1 MIDQLRDLDRIL
13 RGETTRPSSLRGG
26 TLPVQAARLLP
37 LLVVLG
43 GAYGAFM
50 GLFALIN
57 RADPEPWQ
65 LLATT
70 LKVPALFLL
79 TLLVT
84 FPSLYVFNALVGS
97 RLTPTSLMRML
108 LAALGVTIAVLAS
121 LGPIVGFFSLT
132 TESYPFVLLF
142 NVLVFAVS
150 GGLGLLFLART
161 LSRLAEADAAGARTP
176 AASVVD
182 LAAVSPAAA
191 PAGVDAPESVALDP
205 DDVGPLDGDGPVL
218 GPHVRTVFRVWMVV
232 FGLVGAQMSWVL
244 RPFVG
249 NPDQPFTWFRARESS
264 FFQAVYEAVQR
275 LLS

>member
-1 MIDQLRDLDRIL
+1 MLDPLRDLDRIL

-26 TLPVQAARLLP
+26 ALPVQVARLLP

-57 RADPEPWQ
+57 RAEPEPWQ
-65 LLATT
+65 LVATT
-70 LKVPALFLL
+70 LKVPSLFLL

-108 LAALGVTIAVLAS
+108 IAALGVTIAVLAS

-132 TESYPFVLLF
+132 TESYHFVLLF

-150 GGLGLLFLART
+150 GGLGLVFLART
-161 LSRLAEADAAGARTP
+161 LSRLADADAAALRTP
-176 AASVVD
+176 AAE
-182 LAAVSPAAA
+182 PPTIAAA
-191 PAGVDAPESVALDP
+191 ALPADVVAPDE
-205 DDVGPLDGDGPVL
+205 VGPLDGDGPVL
-218 GPHVRTVFRVWMVV
+218 GPHVRTVFRVWMLV

-264 FFQAVYEAVQR
+264 FFEAVLEAAR
-275 LLS
+275 NLFS

>member
-1 MIDQLRDLDRIL
+1 MIDQLRELDRIL
-13 RGETTRPSSLRGG
+13 RGEATRPASLRGG

-43 GAYGAFM
+43 GAYGGFM

-65 LLATT
+65 LVATV
-70 LKVPALFLL
+70 LKVPSLFLL

-132 TESYPFVLLF
+132 TESYHFVLLF
-142 NVLVFAVS
+142 NVLVFAAS
-150 GGLGLLFLART
+150 GGLGLVFLART
-161 LSRLAEADAAGARTP
+161 LSRLADAEAAAVRTPRGLDASVAASDAAADP
-176 AASVVD
+176 AAP
-182 LAAVSPAAA
+182 PA
-191 PAGVDAPESVALDP
+191 L
-205 DDVGPLDGDGPVL
+205 DDVGPLDGDGPLL
-218 GPHVRTVFRVWMVV
+218 GPHVRTVFRVWMLV

-249 NPDQPFTWFRARESS
+249 NPEQPFTWFRARESS
-264 FFQAVYEAVQR
+264 FFQAVYEAVQS